1 MINTLNNPFNNFFI
15 FSFKY
20 KQNEKLLLILLA
32 LFLTEITYSQSN
44 VKEYSKDIALYQTK
58 FFISKEIIGEEQ
70 DYQKFIIDPLA
81 AAKSSELT
89 SAYYEIVSSKKKGL
103 ILGFYDKYW
112 MPGATYQGFS
122 FKNLNYENAIALLD
136 KIENIIKEEKKFLNA
151 DDDENNIYFTFQDMV
166 VIIYRRG
173 ILSGRIRIEWNNFD
187 AEWENTA
194 FRRTKRRFEKA
205 VSD

>member
-1 MINTLNNPFNNFFI
+1 M
-15 FSFKY
+15 K
-20 KQNEKLLLILLA
+20 KLLLILLA

-44 VKEYSKDIALYQTK
+44 FKEYSKDIALYQTK

-103 ILGFYDKYW
+103 ILGFYDNYW

-122 FKNLNYENAIALLD
+122 FKNLNYENAIVLLD

-205 VSD
+205 MKN